1 MEQTVKEKKKGK
13 KAMSQNNYLP
23 EGNLIGTP
31 ENREAVGSLA
41 GLERAMASG
50 KILEGAAV
58 RCGRD
63 MTLEVDL
70 GVCRGIIPR
79 QEIALTAPGE
89 AVRDIAAITRVGKAV
104 AFRVLS
110 VTRDSRGNPTALL
123 SRREAQRECREQFL
137 SRLLPGDIIPGR
149 VTHMEQF
156 GAFVDIGCGI
166 VSLMTIDCISVSRIS
181 HPRDRFQTGD
191 FIRAAVKSIDPETGR
206 IYVTHRE
213 LLGTWEENAG
223 RFEVGQTVAGVVRS
237 VEDYGIFVELAP
249 NLAGLAEPKAGI
261 TPGQTASVYIKNII
275 PDRMKLK
282 LVMIDAYSGETERKR
297 WEYFVGEDVRHMD
310 RWRYSPPAAG
320 KVIETVF

>member
-1 MEQTVKEKKKGK
+1 ML
-13 KAMSQNNYLP
+13 QNKYLP
-23 EGNLIGTP
+23 EGSLIGTL
-31 ENREAVGSLA
+31 ENREATGSPG
-41 GLERAMASG
+41 GLERAMAAG
-50 KILEGAAV
+50 KILEGIVV

-63 MTLEVDL
+63 MTLEVEL
-70 GVCRGIIPR
+70 GCCRGIIPR
-79 QEIALTAPGE
+79 REIALTAPGE
-89 AVRDIAAITRVGKAV
+89 AVRDIAAITRVGKAA

-110 VTRDSRGNPTALL
+110 IAKDGDGSTVAVL

-137 SRLLPGDIIPGR
+137 SRLVPGDIIPGR

-191 FIRAAVKSIDPETGR
+191 FIRAAVRSIDRETGR

-213 LLGTWEENAG
+213 LLGTWEENAE

-237 VEDYGIFVELAP
+237 VEEYGIFVELLP

-261 TPGQTASVYIKNII
+261 VPGQIASVYIKNII

-282 LVMIDAYSGETERKR
+282 LVMIDAYSGEAERKR
-297 WEYFVGEDVRHMD
+297 WEYFVGEDVAHMD
-310 RWRYSPPAAG
+310 RWRYSPDGSG
-320 KVIETVF
+320 KVIETIF